1 MLDAKMVRANPEL
14 VETALRNRNQ
24 IGLLENFLALD
35 GQRRTLLVEA
45 EEIKKF
51 RNQASQQVGQQMKQ
65 G

>member
-24 IGLLENFLALD
+24 IGLLEDFLALD
-35 GQRRTLLVEA
+35 SQRRTLLVEA

-51 RNQASQQVGQQMKQ
+51 RNQASQQVGQKMKQ